1 MSPLAPAPA
10 PSLQARSA
18 GLLPPGSPGLAA
30 AGGSAPP
37 HLPSTLSLTPGSLTP
52 GQVTL
57 PLSLLSS
64 CYYYQHPQGTPTFT
78 HFPVPPLIPVAGLT
92 SVAAAYPK
100 SPFLPPGF
108 ATPPSD
114 LHSPGYPW
122 SSPSALSTLGMFPAF
137 SPLAHSPLPF
147 PPSSLL
153 SPAPSSYHSSSNS
166 SREELPGPG
175 AAKVLTAPKPRYG
188 VPFPPSSQGG
198 DSGVSSSSPAPSSP
212 LLSPHTWSHSWPT
225 PAWQVRL
232 HHIALYPSIHLHCPL
247 AVFRGGRECEVP
259 AAGHGHA
266 LAEGGGAR
274 LEGQDRAKGGLQE
287 PLQIRAQR
295 AHRHQGEH

>member
-1 MSPLAPAPA
+1 M
-10 PSLQARSA
+10 
-18 GLLPPGSPGLAA
+18 
-30 AGGSAPP
+30 
-37 HLPSTLSLTPGSLTP
+37 
-52 GQVTL
+52 
-57 PLSLLSS
+57 
-64 CYYYQHPQGTPTFT
+64 
-78 HFPVPPLIPVAGLT
+78 PPLIPVAGLT

-232 HHIALYPSIHLHCPL
+232 HPHCIQEANFIFPFQCFVAGVSVKFLLPGTDTPWQKVEELGWKDKIALKVDSRNPYRYAPNGLTVTKVSIEHDT
-247 AVFRGGRECEVP
+247 
-259 AAGHGHA
+259 
-266 LAEGGGAR
+266 R
-274 LEGQDRAKGGLQE
+274 LELTLLATP
-287 PLQIRAQR
+287 PLLTRSS
-295 AHRHQGEH
+295 HN